1 VHKLAQRKDMSI
13 SGLVRYLLRR
23 ELERENIENVDRI
36 TKEDNY
42 EKIQRF

>member
-1 VHKLAQRKDMSI
+1 MSI